1 MICPKIAIILM
12 SVSWWS
18 VLTVSN
24 YYMFIPS
31 QRTLMN
37 LSFIFKTNF
46 RQISDVVKE
55 FYGFEVYVS
64 KILYD
69 APLCDLSGGC

>member
-1 MICPKIAIILM
+1 
-12 SVSWWS
+12 
-18 VLTVSN
+18 
-24 YYMFIPS
+24 
-31 QRTLMN
+31 MN

-46 RQISDVVKE
+46 RQINDVLKE